1 MGDNLCSMD
10 TIGGGEP
17 SVTWEQQHAHRIGKE
32 VQRLRKAINL
42 TAQQLGGRA
51 EQLGL
56 KMTRQAIS
64 DLENGRRRYVTT
76 AELIV
81 LAAALNTSPV
91 ALVYPGPYQSPVEI
105 LPGRNAG
112 EFNAAEWFSGVY
124 SYLGDDGPGA
134 PEDPVEQWRANTE
147 TLRLWREL
155 DELMI
160 TQAQM
165 DNPEYLAVLS
175 RQIKAI
181 SERLGIKIPTNDLR
195 IGLGEKPT
203 TDVSDA

>member
-1 MGDNLCSMD
+1 MLKLPASNAILC
-10 TIGGGEP
+10 P
-17 SVTWEQQHAHRIGKE
+17 VNTWEVEQAHRIGRE
-32 VQRLRKAINL
+32 VQRLRKAAGL

-51 EQLGL
+51 EELGL

-76 AELIV
+76 AELTI

-91 ALVYPGPYQSPVEI
+91 ALVYPGPYQSAVEI
-105 LPGRNAG
+105 LPGRNTG
-112 EFNAAEWFSGVY
+112 QFNAAEWFSGVY
-124 SYLGDDGPGA
+124 SYLGSDGLGA
-134 PEDPVEQWRANTE
+134 PEDPVELWRANTE

-165 DNPEYLAVLS
+165 DNSEYLAVLS

-181 SERLGIKIPTNDLR
+181 SEKLGIRIPTNDLR